1 MKRNSTQAHELHNLL
16 KKTFITPEAFAEWI
30 EGTSDEMSR
39 QLLPIKQYLEKRAPQ
54 SLYRIRRYTD
64 DSVGALENEQLFF
77 TRADWFN
84 DPYDCLLQFDER
96 RLRNQIENNISEE
109 YMRNFLRSSGVQ
121 YPINE
126 DIQNEND
133 FLRLFREGKNGFLGD
148 VSKCFTTVTD
158 MLQKGTYV
166 VCLGETVNSPV
177 MWSHY
182 GENHKGFA
190 IEYQFEPEY
199 FSPKPHFPVD
209 DKFDGYGWR
218 SLLPVYYSKYRVDG
232 TQLAEWYCLCEMRRK
247 FSPAHKQ
254 GDHTYLLPDMLLKTK
269 LSLEKA
275 EAWAYEKEWRL
286 ILTHEWPND
295 IGTPIVQIQK
305 KAAGIYLGA
314 RMEDAARRKRL
325 IQIGMDKEIPVY
337 EMYIDHSAREYEMKW
352 RQLL

>member
-1 MKRNSTQAHELHNLL
+1 MKRNSVQAQELHNLL
-16 KKTFITPEAFAEWI
+16 KKTVIAPEIFAQWV
-30 EGTSDEMSR
+30 EGTSNEMNR
-39 QLLPIKQYLEKRAPQ
+39 QLLPIKQYLEKRAPK
-54 SLYRIRRYTD
+54 SLYRIRRFAEET
-64 DSVGALENEQLFF
+64 VEALEKDQLFF

-84 DPYDCLLQFDER
+84 DPYDCLLQFDEG
-96 RLRNQIENNISEE
+96 RLRKQIENYISDEM
-109 YMRNFLRSSGVQ
+109 MRRYLRSAGIR

-133 FLRLFREGKNGFLGD
+133 FLRFFQESKNGFLED
-148 VSKCFTTVTD
+148 VSKCFTTVTS

-166 VCLGETVNSPV
+166 VCLCETVKSPV

-190 IEYQFEPEY
+190 IEYQFEPEF
-199 FSPKPHFPVD
+199 FSPQPHFPMD
-209 DKFDGYGWR
+209 DKFDGFGWR
-218 SLLPVYYSKYRVDG
+218 SLLPVLYSKYRVDG

-254 GDHTYLLPDMLLKTK
+254 GDHTFFLPDMLLKTK

-295 IGTPIVQIQK
+295 IGTPSVHIQK

-314 RMEDAARRKRL
+314 RMEDVEQRKRL
-325 IQIGMDKEIPVY
+325 IQIGADKEIPVY
-337 EMYIDHSAREYEMKW
+337 EMYIDHAAREYEMKW
-352 RQLL
+352 QRLH